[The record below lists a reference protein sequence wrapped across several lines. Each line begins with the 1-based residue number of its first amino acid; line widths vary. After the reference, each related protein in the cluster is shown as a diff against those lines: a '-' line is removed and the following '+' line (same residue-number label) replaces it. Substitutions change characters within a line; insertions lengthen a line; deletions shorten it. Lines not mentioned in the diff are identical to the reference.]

1 MTQTLFGQIGPY
13 IIERPIG
20 HGGMASV
27 FLARDSR
34 NEAQVALKVVHI
46 GTDQEAREILES
58 EQRGVELQRR
68 FCEVSRFVP
77 KVFDS
82 GFTDDYFYIA
92 MEYVA
97 GEDLSQAIHR
107 GKLPWQRA
115 VAITMQICEFLEEA
129 DRFEV
134 IPPSIEDPVGTTARR
149 ILLLHND
156 LKPRNIRL
164 TEGDAIKVLDFGAAK
179 ALSLSR
185 KVTRNDFGSTAYL
198 SPECLESG
206 DRDAHSDAWALGV
219 LLYEMV
225 RGRQPFRADDTRR
238 LEHLIRSREAP
249 ESIAGYC
256 PPAVEAVIAKL
267 LAPYPA
273 DRYDSPA
280 EIYADLASAFA
291 GQDTKALAE
300 GWPRPAGDPASD
312 ELDSAPTRRTH
323 DEPPTR
329 PIREGSAPTTQPT
342 SAASAP
348 TQAAAPPPRRRFPRL
363 LVQSLAIVFVT
374 LALNEGC
381 VASRANRLAHT
392 VALQDFSGLSDLWP
406 QYESLAGWSF
416 MGGAGVAKL
425 ESALTTQTMVLAE
438 RVMANYRTPLPT
450 VRENQWKAAR
460 DALARAV
467 GVAPCDKDLR
477 AALRYCEG
485 HLYRINGEAAKTR
498 GQQAQAQQ
506 QFTEAV
512 VAFREAAALRSNWPD
527 PFLGLARTFI
537 YGLEDVDRG
546 AEALAQAEKSGH
558 HPGERETTQLADG
571 YRARGET
578 LARTAQTLKAMPQER
593 DYLERAR
600 DAFQEA
606 LTRYSTVSGFGNA
619 AISIRETQRRL
630 DRIQERLDEISKSGW
645 WPWD

>member
-1 MTQTLFGQIGPY
+1 
-13 IIERPIG
+13 
-20 HGGMASV
+20 
-27 FLARDSR
+27 
-34 NEAQVALKVVHI
+34 VHL

-68 FCEVSRFVP
+68 FCEHSRFVP

-92 MEYVA
+92 MEYIA

-134 IPPSIEDPVGTTARR
+134 IPPAVGDPAGSAARR

-219 LLYEMV
+219 LLYEMI

-280 EIYADLASAFA
+280 EIYADLASAYA

-300 GWPRPAGDPASD
+300 GWPRRPSVDD
-312 ELDSAPTRRTH
+312 EAPTRRTQAKLATRPNEDEAPTKRTH
-323 DEPPTR
+323 DEATTR
-329 PIREGSAPTTQPT
+329 PIPAAPAVEP
-342 SAASAP
+342 AASTAV
-348 TQAAAPPPRRRFPRL
+348 AAVLPPPRRRISRL
-363 LVQSLAIVFVT
+363 LVRSLAIIFVT
-374 LALNEGC
+374 LAMNEGC

-392 VALQDFSGLSDLWP
+392 VALQDFAGLADLWP

-416 MGGAGVAKL
+416 MGGAGVANL
-425 ESALTTQTMVLAE
+425 ESALTSQTMVLAD

-460 DALARAV
+460 DALVRAV
-467 GVAPCDKDLR
+467 VVAPRNKDLR

-512 VAFREAAALRSNWPD
+512 VAFREAAALRTNWPD
-527 PFLGLARTFI
+527 PFLGLSRTFI

-546 AEALAQAEKSGH
+546 ADALAQAEKSGH

-578 LARTAQTLKAMPQER
+578 LLRTAQTLKTMPQER

-600 DAFQEA
+600 EAFQEA
-606 LTRYSTVSGFGNA
+606 LTRYSSVSGFANA

-630 DRIQERLDEISKSGW
+630 DRIEERLNEISRSDW
-645 WPWD
+645 WPWE